1 MNILEQ
7 IRHHRLVPVIKLD
20 EASDAAPLAE
30 ALCGGGLPVAEVTFR
45 TDAAADAIR
54 IMARQYPHMLVGAGS
69 LTSSEQAKQAV
80 DAGAAFLV
88 SAGFSRQVTEYALD
102 NNIPVFPG
110 ICTPTELMLLVEY
123 GLPVAKFFPAEQ
135 YGGLK
140 TIKALSAPFPNM
152 SFMPTGGI
160 GPHNVT
166 DYLAFSKIIAC
177 GGSWMVKDSMIQG
190 HEFDKIK
197 TLTEEAV
204 ALVQKEAQ
212 HR

>member
-1 MNILEQ
+1 MNIMEQ

-30 ALCGGGLPVAEVTFR
+30 ALCEGGLPVAEITFR
-45 TDAAADAIR
+45 TEAAKDAIR
-54 IMARQYPHMLVGAGS
+54 LMTRQNPQMLVGAGS
-69 LTSSEQAKQAV
+69 LTNAGQAEQAV
-80 DAGAAFLV
+80 DAGASFLV
-88 SAGFSRQVTEYALD
+88 SAGFSRQVTEFALD

-160 GPHNVT
+160 GPENIT

-177 GGSWMVKDSMIQG
+177 GGSWMVKDSMIRG
-190 HEFDKIK
+190 HEFDKIRA
-197 TLTEEAV
+197 LTKEAV
-204 ALVQKEAQ
+204 GLVLKEA
-212 HR
+212 

>member
-1 MNILEQ
+1 M
-7 IRHHRLVPVIKLD
+7 
-20 EASDAAPLAE
+20 AE
-30 ALCGGGLPVAEVTFR
+30 ITFR
-45 TDAAADAIR
+45 TEAAKDAIR
-54 IMARQYPHMLVGAGS
+54 LMTRQNPQMLVGAGS
-69 LTSSEQAKQAV
+69 LTNAGQAEQAV
-80 DAGAAFLV
+80 DAGASFLV
-88 SAGFSRQVTEYALD
+88 SAGFSRQVTEFALD

-160 GPHNVT
+160 GPENIT

-177 GGSWMVKDSMIQG
+177 GGSWMVKDSMIRG
-190 HEFDKIK
+190 HEFDKIRA
-197 TLTEEAV
+197 LTKEAV
-204 ALVQKEAQ
+204 GLVQKEA
-212 HR
+212 

>member
-1 MNILEQ
+1 MNIMEQ

-30 ALCGGGLPVAEVTFR
+30 ALCEGGLPVAEITFR
-45 TDAAADAIR
+45 TEAAKDAIR
-54 IMARQYPHMLVGAGS
+54 LMTRQNPQMLVGAGS
-69 LTSSEQAKQAV
+69 LTNAGQAEQAV
-80 DAGAAFLV
+80 DAGASFLV
-88 SAGFSRQVTEYALD
+88 SAGFSRQVTEFALD

-160 GPHNVT
+160 GPENIT

-177 GGSWMVKDSMIQG
+177 GGSWMVKDSMIRG
-190 HEFDKIK
+190 HEFDKIRA
-197 TLTEEAV
+197 LTKEAV
-204 ALVQKEAQ
+204 GLVQKEA
-212 HR
+212 

>member
-1 MNILEQ
+1 MNIMEQ

-20 EASDAAPLAE
+20 EASDAPPLAE
-30 ALCGGGLPVAEVTFR
+30 ALCEGGLPVAEITFR
-45 TDAAADAIR
+45 TEAAKDAIR
-54 IMARQYPHMLVGAGS
+54 LMTRQNPQMLVGAGS
-69 LTSSEQAKQAV
+69 LTNAGQAEQAV
-80 DAGAAFLV
+80 DAGASFLV
-88 SAGFSRQVTEYALD
+88 SAGFSRQVTEFALD

-140 TIKALSAPFPNM
+140 TIKALSAPFPDM

-160 GPHNVT
+160 GPENIT

-177 GGSWMVKDSMIQG
+177 GGSWMVKDSMIRG
-190 HEFDKIK
+190 HEFDKIRA
-197 TLTEEAV
+197 LTKEAV
-204 ALVQKEAQ
+204 GLVQKEA
-212 HR
+212 

>member
-1 MNILEQ
+1 MNIMEQ

-20 EASDAAPLAE
+20 EASDAPPLAE
-30 ALCGGGLPVAEVTFR
+30 ALCEGGLPVAEITFR
-45 TDAAADAIR
+45 TEAAKDAIR
-54 IMARQYPHMLVGAGS
+54 LMTRQNPQMLVGAGS
-69 LTSSEQAKQAV
+69 LTNAGQAEQAV
-80 DAGAAFLV
+80 DAGASFLV
-88 SAGFSRQVTEYALD
+88 SAGFSRQVTEFALD

-160 GPHNVT
+160 GPENIT
-166 DYLAFSKIIAC
+166 AYLAFSKIIAC
-177 GGSWMVKDSMIQG
+177 GGSWMVKDSMIRG
-190 HEFDKIK
+190 HEFDKIRA
-197 TLTEEAV
+197 LTKEAV
-204 ALVQKEAQ
+204 GLVQKEA
-212 HR
+212 